1 MKQAGL
7 FAENHERLSA
17 RFFERRTPL
26 SRAGAMLLTAAGRKI
41 EAHRLD
47 RAAAAGRT
55 LLEREG
61 LHDPE
66 LLPLVSAFLL
76 LDGDMDR
83 FAFRLRRGLRALRR
97 EFFPSAQLLWG
108 GCLMALLGQDGA
120 DYDALSAK
128 TKKIYTG
135 MEHLQPFYTTYQD
148 IPVCVLYAL
157 RGGDDADGR
166 LAECVQRLKPVFR
179 LRNSVQ
185 ALAQVLAVWPDSEAR
200 CAQALE
206 LYRSFVTD
214 GLRLG
219 RGISLTALGVL
230 AGADLPAQQLAERT
244 AEICRELD
252 HVDGLNIWGISRK
265 ERLLWSAMLA
275 ALERQEE
282 QPTQAGRDALTA
294 GILAVAAVHTPD
306 ALPGAEQPGEF
317 TL

>member
-1 MKQAGL
+1 MKQAEL
-7 FAENHERLSA
+7 FAENHELLSA
-17 RFFERRTPL
+17 RFFECRTPL

-47 RAAAAGRT
+47 RAASESRT

-61 LHDPE
+61 LHDPD
-66 LLPLVSAFLL
+66 LLPLTCAFLL
-76 LDGDMDR
+76 MDGDMDR
-83 FAFRLRRGLRALRR
+83 FAFRLRRGLRALKR

-128 TKKIYTG
+128 TKKIYTE
-135 MEHLQPFYTTYQD
+135 MEHLQPFCTTYQD

-157 RGGDDADGR
+157 RGEDDADDQ
-166 LAECVQRLKPVFR
+166 LAECVRRLKPVFR

-185 ALAQVLAVWPDSEAR
+185 ALAQVLAVWPDSGDCCVR
-200 CAQALE
+200 ALD
-206 LYRSFVTD
+206 LYRTFVAD

-230 AGADLPAQQLAERT
+230 AGADVPVQQLAERT
-244 AEICRELD
+244 AEICSELD

-275 ALERQEE
+275 AQEQQEE
-282 QPTQAGRDALTA
+282 HPVQAGRDALTA